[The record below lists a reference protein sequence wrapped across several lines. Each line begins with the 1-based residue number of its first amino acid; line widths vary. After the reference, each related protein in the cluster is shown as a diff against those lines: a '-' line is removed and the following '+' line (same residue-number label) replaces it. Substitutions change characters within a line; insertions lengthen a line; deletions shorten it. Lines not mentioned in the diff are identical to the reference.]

1 MAALLNVPKS
11 ARAGDIIEIKTLI
24 SHPMHTGYVRDDA
37 GQPVPRDIIRLFTC
51 RYDGA
56 EVFRLELTQAVAA
69 NPFIVFSTIA
79 TASGPIAFEWTDE
92 KGTVWRESVTIT
104 VA

>member
-1 MAALLNVPKS
+1 MAALLNVPTS
-11 ARAGDIIEIKTLI
+11 AKAGEIIEIKTLI
-24 SHPMHTGYVRDDA
+24 SHPMHTGYNRDDN

-56 EVFRLELTQAVAA
+56 EVFRMELTQAIAS

-79 TASGPIAFEWTDE
+79 TASGPFLFEWTDD
-92 KGTVWRESVTIT
+92 KGQVWRETATIT

>member
-1 MAALLNVPKS
+1 MAALLNVPKT
-11 ARAGDIIEIKTLI
+11 ARPGEIIEIKTLI
-24 SHPMHTGYVRDDA
+24 AHPMHTGYNRDDS

-56 EVFRLELTQAVAA
+56 EVFRMELTQAVAA

-79 TASGPIAFEWTDE
+79 TRSGALAFEWTDE
-92 KGTVWRESVTIT
+92 KGQVWRETAVIT